1 MIASRRTFPC
11 DTHVSGSVPAP
22 HPTAEQEEPPEL
34 ERSTQPLDTHVVIVG
49 AGPTGLLLAGQ
60 LRRRG
65 VACVLVDAYDAPLAW
80 DRATV
85 VHPRSLQIFESLGL
99 VDQISQAAVHIR
111 GARFH
116 SGGRTLGMLDFSANP
131 TRYPF
136 DLGVSEETTE
146 RILTGYLDSVGGKVT
161 RSTRLVDL
169 AQDGD
174 HVTATLETEGE
185 RRVITAAW
193 VVGCDGYRSTV
204 RDLSG
209 IAYESGVPDEPWAVF
224 DTGLDGWNAD
234 FDVTSA
240 HFDDPLVILTPLP
253 GQRFRVYLR
262 PESRSTDLEA
272 AARNVLD
279 QYSPGVTF
287 TDVQN
292 QTRFLC
298 HARVAER
305 FRSGRVLLAGDAAH
319 SCSPTEGHGMNTG
332 LQDAYNLGWKL
343 AHLCRGA
350 AGQVLLDSYEAERR
364 PVAVRIVE
372 SGAAA
377 DAAQARLDAAQRAA
391 RDAELT
397 ATFID
402 PDAIQSEAAAA
413 AEVDRD
419 YSGSAVI
426 SGQPQGHR
434 SGPPAGRLLP
444 FTEPVKLPGGD
455 ARPLHELTH
464 RAGHTVFVLGGPG
477 TSTSEVADALD
488 RLHPVVG
495 GDHVEAIFGFAVDG
509 PSGDGRTGS
518 VGALGAD
525 TAGLL
530 GVVGLCLL
538 VVRPDRYIGLRRDG
552 TNASAVDPDD
562 LRRYIATLAA

>member
-1 MIASRRTFPC
+1 MSLPQLGRLFC
-11 DTHVSGSVPAP
+11 CTHKAHHDLSPWIEVEYVVPS
-22 HPTAEQEEPPEL
+22 TAEQEEPSEL
-34 ERSTQPLDTHVVIVG
+34 DRSTQPLDTQVLIVG

-65 VACVLVDAYDAPLAW
+65 VDCVLVDAYDAPLAW

-99 VDQISQAAVHIR
+99 VDQFLQAAVHIR

-116 SGGRTLGMLDFSANP
+116 SAGRMLGMLDFGANP

-146 RILTGYLDSVGGKVT
+146 RILTGYLDSVGGKVI

-169 AQDGD
+169 AQEGD
-174 HVTATLETEGE
+174 RVIVTLETGGE
-185 RRVITAAW
+185 HRVITVAW

-204 RDLSG
+204 RNVSG
-209 IAYESGVPDEPWAVF
+209 IAYEGGVPDEPWAVF
-224 DTGLDGWNAD
+224 DAGIDGWNAD

-262 PESRSTDLEA
+262 PESRTTDLEA
-272 AARNVLD
+272 TARDVLD
-279 QYSPGVTF
+279 RYAPGVTF
-287 TDVQN
+287 TGVQN
-292 QTRFLC
+292 RSRFLC

-343 AHLCRGA
+343 AHVCRGE
-350 AGQVLLDSYEAERR
+350 AGDVLLDSYEAERR

-372 SGAAA
+372 SGAVA
-377 DAAQARLDAAQRAA
+377 DAAQARLDAAKRSA
-391 RDAELT
+391 RDAQLT
-397 ATFID
+397 ATFAD

-419 YSGSAVI
+419 YTGSAVI
-426 SGQPQGHR
+426 FGTPQEHLT
-434 SGPPAGRLLP
+434 GPAAGRLLP
-444 FTEPVKLPGGD
+444 FTGLVKLPDGD
-455 ARPLHELTH
+455 ARPMHELAH

-477 TSTSEVADALD
+477 TAASEVAAVLD
-488 RLHPVVG
+488 QLRSVVG
-495 GDHVEAIFGFAVDG
+495 GGYVE
-509 PSGDGRTGS
+509 T
-518 VGALGAD
+518 
-525 TAGLL
+525 
-530 GVVGLCLL
+530 
-538 VVRPDRYIGLRRDG
+538 
-552 TNASAVDPDD
+552 
-562 LRRYIATLAA
+562 